1 MKAKIGLFGFG
12 AVGQG
17 FYEILNSMNGTA
29 PGHVARICVRDR
41 YKTRP
46 LSPENFIFEPAEILN
61 DPEITHII
69 EVIDRPE
76 DAFIIVK
83 KALELGKTVISANK
97 AMLARRLPDLLKIQ
111 QQHGGKLLYEASACG
126 SIPIFQNLEH
136 YYAHG
141 EISAV
146 EGVFNGSTNYILT
159 RMDKDG
165 LDFDEALGLAQ
176 QLGFA
181 ESDPS
186 LDIDG
191 HDPASKLVLI
201 AAHAFGQWVEPAQ
214 VVTFGIR
221 NIRRADLEFAKAN
234 GQKIRLLASAR
245 KSATGALQLLVLPT
259 LVGPDSSFYA
269 LENEYNGILIQ
280 SKFIENQL
288 LTGKGAGSLPT
299 GFAVLSDLAG
309 SVKNGSSRNNR
320 PLQLQRKTPHFFET
334 LRVYCRCPDAGLLRQ
349 LPFEKI
355 LRKEAGESGFQAEAE
370 IAAANLAPVIVA
382 LRQNGGFLAGMA
394 SSPAHAQIQSNVSLV
409 SAPV

>member
-17 FYEILNSMNGTA
+17 FYEILSGMNGTA
-29 PGHVARICVRDR
+29 PGHIARICVRDR
-41 YKTRP
+41 YKIRP
-46 LSPENFIFEPAEILN
+46 LPPGNFIFDPAAIWA
-61 DPEITHII
+61 DPEITHIV

-76 DAFIIVK
+76 DAFFIAK

-111 QQHGGKLLYEASACG
+111 QQHRGKLLYEASACG

-136 YYAHG
+136 YFAHD
-141 EISAV
+141 EISAI

-159 RMDKDG
+159 QMEREG
-165 LDFDEALGLAQ
+165 LDFDQALGRAQ

-181 ESDPS
+181 ESDPG

-191 HDPASKLVLI
+191 NDPASKLVLLS
-201 AAHAFGQWVEPAQ
+201 AHAFDQWVEPAQ
-214 VVTFGIR
+214 VATFGIR
-221 NIRRADLEFAKAN
+221 NIRRADLEFANAS

-245 KSATGALQLLVLPT
+245 KSPAGGLQLLVLPT
-259 LVGPDSSFYA
+259 LVGPDSPFYS
-269 LENEYNGILIQ
+269 LNNEYNGVQIQ
-280 SKFIENQL
+280 SKFIENQV

-309 SVKNGSSRNNR
+309 SVQNESGRKSR
-320 PLQLQRKTPHFFET
+320 PLRLQQKPLHFFET
-334 LRVYCRCPDAGLLRQ
+334 MRVYCRCPDAGLLRQ

-355 LRKEAGESGFQAEAE
+355 FRQEIWESGVQAEAE
-370 IAAANLAPVIVA
+370 LAAENLAPVIEA
-382 LRQNGGFLAGMA
+382 LQKHGGFLARMTN
-394 SSPAHAQIQSNVSLV
+394 PLVPAQIQSNASRVNV
-409 SAPV
+409 PV